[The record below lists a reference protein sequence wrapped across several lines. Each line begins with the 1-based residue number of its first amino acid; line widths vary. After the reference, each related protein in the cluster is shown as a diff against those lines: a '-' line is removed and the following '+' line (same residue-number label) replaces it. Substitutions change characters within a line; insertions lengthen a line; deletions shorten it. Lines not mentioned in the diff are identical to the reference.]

1 MKGPMKYSTKR
12 PTKQKPRETA
22 TRDRLERLVKAF
34 AGKCLVVLGDW
45 MLDRYVWGTAARL
58 SPEAAVPVVDFTK
71 QSGCLGGAGNV
82 AANLVALGA
91 RVFPF
96 GITGDDQ
103 PAGELRACVRAMQM
117 GDKGLLVD
125 TSRPTTLK
133 TRIMARNQQVVRVDR
148 ESRAPLN
155 PEIASKLVARIL
167 AALRDADL
175 LVISDYDKGVVSDEV
190 SGRVLNACQRLNV
203 PVLVKPKWSRLPVYR
218 GASAIVCNRAEAG
231 FLVTRNL
238 ETQEDVE
245 EAGRALLAHFGC
257 PAVMITRGERG
268 MSVIEQDQPAGF
280 HIAATS
286 QERESGLAETRQS
299 GPGRQVF
306 DVTGAGDT
314 VLATLALAVAAGA
327 TMREGAVL
335 GNAAAGVV
343 VSKLGTATLTPREL
357 LDAIREMPGTTARR

>member
-1 MKGPMKYSTKR
+1 MKR
-12 PTKQKPRETA
+12 PTKHSNKQKPCQAA
-22 TRDRLERLVKAF
+22 TPDRLERLVKAF
-34 AGKCLVVLGDW
+34 AGRRVVVRGDW
-45 MLDRYVWGTAARL
+45 MLDRYVWGPAARL

-96 GITGDDQ
+96 GITGDDE
-103 PAGELRACVRAMQM
+103 PSGELRACVRAMRM
-117 GDKGLLVD
+117 PDKGLLVD

-133 TRIMARNQQVVRVDR
+133 TRIIARNQQVVRVDR
-148 ESRAPLN
+148 ESRAPLSA
-155 PEIASKLVARIL
+155 ETSAKLVARII
-167 AALRDADL
+167 AALREADL

-190 SGRVLNACQRLNV
+190 ADRVLNACQRLKV
-203 PVLVKPKWSRLPVYR
+203 PVFVKPKWSRLPVYR

-231 FLVTRNL
+231 FLVTRKL

-268 MSVIEQDQPAGF
+268 MSVIEQDVPEGF
-280 HIAATS
+280 HIAAIS
-286 QERESGLAETRQS
+286 QEKEFGLAETRQS

-357 LDAIREMPGTTARR
+357 LEAIREMPGTT